1 MSLPC
6 CVCLHQ
12 LPQRFRS
19 SAQQNRKPQLD
30 LSSSF
35 LLEWPRCCYVAHSS
49 LPTDIQ
55 HTGLQSKD
63 TSGNQLARPAW
74 YSGEKSRTLRPA
86 KAAKGLMGNRDNEFG
101 GCGCFPGGRSIKIRL
116 GSLGSKFY
124 CSQEVR
130 ASKRLA

>member
-55 HTGLQSKD
+55 HTGLQKGADSNLFHTFYA
-63 TSGNQLARPAW
+63 TSGGGAAGELSRRAPPVSHRLTALRAAKPRDMSKLQTPLRGERPA
-74 YSGEKSRTLRPA
+74 
-86 KAAKGLMGNRDNEFG
+86 
-101 GCGCFPGGRSIKIRL
+101 
-116 GSLGSKFY
+116 
-124 CSQEVR
+124 
-130 ASKRLA
+130 